1 MTTTEFSRCDE
12 TPDCEAYEAE
22 REAAMADLPEGW
34 AEEFEMV
41 CGPQGKTIE
50 IVGENVKITF
60 NSLDDYRPI
69 TAEVSIPVA
78 AMRYA
83 LAKLDSK

>member
-50 IVGENVKITF
+50 IVGENV
-60 NSLDDYRPI
+60 
-69 TAEVSIPVA
+69 
-78 AMRYA
+78 
-83 LAKLDSK
+83 